1 MATSE
6 TAAMGDG
13 DDRCES
19 KEPAL
24 AAAARRPLLLLLICA
39 TEHAD
44 ESLLQLQRSS
54 SSEKSKRRARWPEGI
69 LEDASRERKPLFFFP
84 RTVKLRPLL
93 RKAKAR
99 WKSHLAVQQQ

>member
-1 MATSE
+1 MATSETAVSMATSE

-39 TEHAD
+39 MEHAG

-54 SSEKSKRRARWPEGI
+54 SSEKSKRRERWPEGS
-69 LEDASRERKPLFFFP
+69 LEDASRERERENLCFFF
-84 RTVKLRPLL
+84 
-93 RKAKAR
+93 
-99 WKSHLAVQQQ
+99 QGQ